1 MTDNALAPILLFVY
15 NRPQHTRRLL
25 DSLLANDE
33 CRLSSLYV
41 YSDGARDEASASA
54 VAEVRA
60 IVHSVTGFARI
71 EVIEREKNMGLA
83 ANVIDGVTTQVRA
96 HGRVIVL
103 EDDLVLSPFFLRFMN
118 DALSVYADEP
128 RVGHIQACDFTGDPS
143 LSDTFLIKFTGSW
156 GWATWERAWCHFNP
170 DGKQLLARLEQTRQT
185 RRFDFNGAYRFTRML
200 RRQIAGK
207 NNSWAI
213 RWNASLFVDNI
224 LSLNV
229 GRSLVA
235 NVGFDGSGT
244 NCGGGNLYAS
254 NLAQHPIEVVKI
266 TPIEENMEARRRFE
280 RYYRRNFGF
289 WPRVKRRII
298 RTIHGD
304 FRK

>member
-60 IVHSVTGFARI
+60 IVHSVNGFARI
-71 EVIEREKNMGLA
+71 EVIEREKNLGLA

-118 DALSVYADEP
+118 DALSVYVDEP

-156 GWATWERAWCHFNP
+156 GWATWERAWRHFNP